1 MWEEKTLDSFAAF
14 RWNIVG
20 SCHKLNYTFDVS
32 VSISMTDR
40 FIYTLGRINR
50 WDNRMCMDA

>member
-1 MWEEKTLDSFAAF
+1 MWEENTLDSFAAF

-32 VSISMTDR
+32 VFISMTDR
-40 FIYTLGRINR
+40 FTHTHLGG
-50 WDNRMCMDA
+50 